1 MAAPESSPVTNRP
14 RILAHRGASG
24 YSLENSLESFRDA
37 IRRGADG
44 VELDVHATRDG
55 GLIVHHDPGIPG
67 LGAIAAATSSAIRTV
82 LLANGEPTPTLAEAL
97 AAIGNAETWIEVK
110 ALPEEADQTLLR
122 TIDAAPAPGRCAV
135 HSFDHRIVG
144 RLGALRPGL
153 RRGILSSAYP
163 SDPVAL
169 MHSVGA
175 TVLWQDWRLIDAEL
189 VDAVHRKEGEVIA
202 WTVNDADA
210 ARRLAALGVDALCG
224 NYPERL
230 RLG

>member
-1 MAAPESSPVTNRP
+1 MTNQP

-55 GLIVHHDPGIPG
+55 GLIVHHDPAIPG

-82 LLANGEPTPTLAEAL
+82 LLADGEPAPTLAEAL

-110 ALPEEADQTLLR
+110 ALPEGADQALLR
-122 TIDAAPAPGRCAV
+122 TIDAAPAAGRCAV
-135 HSFDHRIVG
+135 HSFDHGIVA
-144 RLGALRPGL
+144 RLGVRRPGL
-153 RRGILSSAYP
+153 RRGVLSSGYP
-163 SDPVAL
+163 RDPAAL
-169 MHSVGA
+169 MRSAGA
-175 TVLWQDWRLIDAEL
+175 TALWQDWRLIDTEL

>member
-1 MAAPESSPVTNRP
+1 VTHQP

-24 YSLENSLESFRDA
+24 YSLENSLEAFRDA

-55 GLIVHHDPGIPG
+55 HLVVHHDPVILG
-67 LGAIAAATSSAIRTV
+67 LGAIAAVAAAELRRA
-82 LLANGEPTPTLAEAL
+82 LLSDGNPAPTLLEAL
-97 AAIGNAETWIEVK
+97 EAIGDAETWIEVK
-110 ALPEEADQTLLR
+110 ALPEQLDRTLLR
-122 TIDAAPAPGRCAV
+122 AIDESPAPGRCAV
-135 HSFDHRIVG
+135 HSFDHRIVA

-153 RRGILSSAYP
+153 RRGVLSSSYP
-163 SDPVAL
+163 RAPGPL
-169 MHSVGA
+169 MLAAGA
-175 TVLWQDWRLIDAEL
+175 TALWQDWRLIDSEL
-189 VDAVHRKEGEVIA
+189 VETVHRRGGEVIA
-202 WTVNDADA
+202 WTVNDSNA